1 MNKFLKLEEC
11 FSDGVLPQADLPLGL
26 MINGER
32 KIIND
37 LRIKGSELLA
47 LIGKKSNEFFLAK
60 KTNIGKEIVEPDSII
75 DFTNERIERFI
86 VQPMENKVLDL
97 EDCFNKGRIPVITY
111 QYVIKINTQKFTVSE
126 EKMTGRQ
133 ILSLIGG
140 TPEAYFLRQRTKDG
154 KKLIEADEVIDF
166 TECGIERFIAQKRNC
181 NEGFVNDGSFS
192 FPEEDERFLKNLG
205 LETKL
210 VSEGNQRWLII
221 KDYLLPAGYNR
232 SQADVAILIHPQYP
246 QVQLDMIYIHP
257 ALSRVDGKVIGQI
270 ASQQIDGRSFQ
281 RWSRH
286 RNAENPWVP
295 GDDNIETHLDL
306 MMDCLRAE
314 FKKR

>member
-1 MNKFLKLEEC
+1 MITIDINEYFGKGKLPDPGC
-11 FSDGVLPQADLPLGL
+11 YYAIR
-26 MINGER
+26 INNE
-32 KIIND
+32 KYIVEKEAM
-37 LRIKGSELLA
+37 LGSEILSLMGQSSDHYF
-47 LIGKKSNEFFLAK
+47 LIQKTKK
-60 KTNIGKEIVEPDSII
+60 GKEFIEPDQLV
-75 DFTNERIERFI
+75 DFTTVGIERFI
-86 VQPMENKVLDL
+86 AQPKECKVIDL

-126 EKMTGRQ
+126 EKMTGRE

-140 TPEAYFLRQRTKDG
+140 TPETYFLRQRTKDG
-154 KKLIEADEVIDF
+154 KKLIEADEIVDF

-205 LETKL
+205 LDAKL
-210 VSEGNQRWLII
+210 VREGNQRWLII

-257 ALSRVDGKVIGQI
+257 ALSRIDGKVIGQLT
-270 ASQQIDGRSFQ
+270 SQQIDGRSFQ